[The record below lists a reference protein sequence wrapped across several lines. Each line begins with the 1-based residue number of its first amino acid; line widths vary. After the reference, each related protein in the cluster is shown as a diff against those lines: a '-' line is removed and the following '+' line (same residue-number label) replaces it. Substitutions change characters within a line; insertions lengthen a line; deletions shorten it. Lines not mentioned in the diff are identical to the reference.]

1 MDKEG
6 GYGLFLDMQQAK
18 HSLFV
23 PTGQDDISLL
33 TPHCAE
39 IVRPVPAD
47 L

>member
-6 GYGLFLDMQQAK
+6 GYGLFLDMRQAK

-23 PTGQDDISLL
+23 PIGQDDISLL